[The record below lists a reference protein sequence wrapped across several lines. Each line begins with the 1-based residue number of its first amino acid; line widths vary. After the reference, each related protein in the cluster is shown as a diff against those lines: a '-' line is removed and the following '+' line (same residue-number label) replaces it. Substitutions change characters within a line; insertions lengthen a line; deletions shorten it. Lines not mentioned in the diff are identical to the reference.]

1 MFYSTKVLDISYN
14 LLEDLIGS
22 DCNDI
27 SETRILNVSSN
38 MIDFIDE
45 SFPVIMKSLEEF
57 NNPQRNIERYEIGI
71 NTQLQKL
78 MLANSGLLQIDI
90 KISLPLNVHLIDLR
104 GNRRIRRVNVI
115 IQFICRH
122 PLGSTPQRV
131 NPLERIYSLYGKS
144 KSRNFDKI
152 SVDKSPTL
160 RENKWG
166 QGRLEHKVY
175 KWLLDFCQF
184 VKTQV
189 FLLNDVCSIKI
200 NDALFDIYKI
210 EKTTVVV
217 LSSDN
222 NFFY

>member
-122 PLGSTPQRV
+122 P
-131 NPLERIYSLYGKS
+131 
-144 KSRNFDKI
+144 F
-152 SVDKSPTL
+152 
-160 RENKWG
+160 
-166 QGRLEHKVY
+166 KVY